1 MPGPWTAIRKQLHFL
16 PIASMCPVLVL
27 PCRALSTKGFTS
39 EVGLGAIETI
49 HIWSLCISHGSLH
62 SSLNNTE
69 LNWSLYKSDT
79 ADVRYIMFV
88 VFGCNWE
95 VRPQGHNCISFVV
108 AHLSYHRSA
117 WTGRGSSQLL
127 DLTFTN
133 FAKCRINSLM
143 YAIKLEQW
151 IVIDVVLFMRTFDPA
166 SKPCYTMSF

>member
-49 HIWSLCISHGSLH
+49 HIWSSCISHGSLH

-79 ADVRYIMFV
+79 ADVRYIMFRY
-88 VFGCNWE
+88 NRE

-108 AHLSYHRSA
+108 AHLSYHRYA
-117 WTGRGSSQLL
+117 WTGRRSSQLL

-133 FAKCRINSLM
+133 L
-143 YAIKLEQW
+143 KLNVGSIHWCMPLNLSNE
-151 IVIDVVLFMRTFDPA
+151 L
-166 SKPCYTMSF
+166 